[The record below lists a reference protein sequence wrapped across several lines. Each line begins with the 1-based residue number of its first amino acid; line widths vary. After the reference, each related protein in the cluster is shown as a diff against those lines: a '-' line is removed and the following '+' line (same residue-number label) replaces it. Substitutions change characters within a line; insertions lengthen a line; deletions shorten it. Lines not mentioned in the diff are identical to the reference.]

1 MDEYDIRAVRAL
13 SGCTRDEAIEAL
25 TKTRDHI
32 GFAVKY
38 IGITRKAKREEVSS
52 NGTVTNCRIH
62 VKDCGEG

>member
-32 GFAVKY
+32 GFAVKH
-38 IGITRKAKREEVSS
+38 IGINRKAKREEAGS
-52 NGTVTNCRIH
+52 NGTVTDCGSNA
-62 VKDCGEG
+62 KNCGEG